1 MRRVRW
7 AACALCLCILL
18 GMGCGA
24 KTQVQAPPQAVEET
38 AAPTPSMTPIPT
50 MAPTVLIEVPVPPTP
65 APTPE
70 PTPTPTEAPTPS
82 PTPTPVPTATPE
94 LITDEMLDSG
104 MFDSYFDD
112 AVFVGD
118 SLTLILSHR
127 VRDVRRQIPDYLG
140 QAKFLAATSMSARV
154 ASRNTVQQN
163 GANFTYRG
171 GNVSM
176 TDGINRSEA
185 KKAFVLFGLN
195 DLAIQDW
202 QVVRDNFAKIINLI
216 HENCPDVQVIITGVF
231 PVRKTFYDKDEPD
244 WNSFNV
250 GLEQVCA
257 EHGAEFFDFSD
268 RLKDTDGQLAVDLC
282 GDGKCHL
289 NIAGEEIWVRE
300 LRKYAVRQTHTN
312 FVFETP

>member
-1 MRRVRW
+1 MIRFVRRMLFV
-7 AACALCLCILL
+7 LCLCII
-18 GMGCGA
+18 GTGCSGSKNQIA
-24 KTQVQAPPQAVEET
+24 EEQPAAVPGT
-38 AAPTPSMTPIPT
+38 AAPATAEPTAAVSPTPVPVIE
-50 MAPTVLIEVPVPPTP
+50 IEVTIP
-65 APTPE
+65 
-70 PTPTPTEAPTPS
+70 PTPTPTATPTPS
-82 PTPTPVPTATPE
+82 PTPPPTPTPTPTPE

-127 VRDVRRQIPDYLG
+127 VRDVRREIPDYLG
-140 QAKFLAATSMSARV
+140 DAKFLAATSMSARV
-154 ASRNTVQQN
+154 ASRNTVQKD
-163 GANFTYRG
+163 GVNFTYRG
-171 GNVSM
+171 GSYSL

-202 QVVRDNFAKIINLI
+202 EVVRANFGKIIDLI
-216 HENCPDVQVIITGVF
+216 HEKCPGVQVIITGVF
-231 PVRKTFYDKDEPD
+231 PVRKTFYDKLEPE
-244 WNSFNV
+244 WNSFNI
-250 GLEQVCA
+250 GLEQVCI
-257 EHGAEFFDFSD
+257 EHGADFFDFSD
-268 RLKDTDGQLAVDLC
+268 KLKAPDGQLASEIC

-300 LRKYAVRQTHTN
+300 LRKFAVRQTHTD

>member
-1 MRRVRW
+1 MRRVRL
-7 AACALCLCILL
+7 AACALGLLFLL
-18 GMGCGA
+18 GGCGNQA
-24 KTQVQAPPQAVEET
+24 QVQAAPEVTET
-38 AAPTPSMTPIPT
+38 STPAPTATPAPT
-50 MAPTVLIEVPVPPTP
+50 VAPTVLIDIPAPPSPTP
-65 APTPE
+65 TAE
-70 PTPTPTEAPTPS
+70 PTPTPTVAPTPT
-82 PTPTPVPTATPE
+82 PTPTPVPTPTPE

-140 QAKFLAATSMSARV
+140 DAKFLAATSMSARV
-154 ASRNTVQQN
+154 ASRNTIQQN
-163 GANFTYRG
+163 GVNFTFRG
-171 GNVSM
+171 GSVSL

-202 QVVRDNFAKIINLI
+202 QVVRDNFAKIIDLI
-216 HENCPDVQVIITGVF
+216 HEKCPDVQVIVTGVF
-231 PVRKTFYDKDEPD
+231 PVRKTFYDKDEPE

-250 GLEQVCA
+250 GLEQVCL
-257 EHGAEFFDFSD
+257 EHGADFFDFSD
-268 RLKDTDGQLAVDLC
+268 KLKDPDGQLAADLC

-289 NIAGEEIWVRE
+289 NIAGEEVWVRE
-300 LRKYAVRQTHTN
+300 LRKFAVSQTHTN
-312 FVFETP
+312 YIFENP